1 MLKRRNKVSPQFSM
15 SSMTDIIFLL
25 LIFFMIT
32 STMVSPNAI
41 KVLLPKVLLP
51 QSSQQTSA
59 KPLTRVIIDRDL
71 NYYTAFGN
79 DDEMPIVFEELTDFL
94 IDCSQK
100 EPEMYVA
107 LYADESVP
115 YKEIVKVLNIANE
128 NQFKVVLA
136 TRRPD
141 RK

>member
-1 MLKRRNKVSPQFSM
+1 M

-41 KVLLPKVLLP
+41 KVLLP

-71 NYYTAFGN
+71 NYYAAFGN
-79 DDEMPIVFEELTDFL
+79 EDEMPILFEELTDFL

-100 EPEMYVA
+100 EPDMYVA

>member
-1 MLKRRNKVSPQFSM
+1 MLKRKNKISPQFSM
-15 SSMTDIIFLL
+15 SSMTNIIFLL

-41 KVLLPKVLLP
+41 KVLLP

-59 KPLTRVIIDRDL
+59 KPLTRVIIDRNL

-79 DDEMPIVFEELTDFL
+79 EDEMPIMFDELTDFL
-94 IDCSQK
+94 IECWQK
-100 EPEMYVA
+100 EPDMYVA

-115 YKEIVKVLNIANE
+115 YREIVKVLNIANE
-128 NQFKVVLA
+128 NQFRVVLA
-136 TRRPD
+136 TRKPD
-141 RK
+141 RN

>member
-1 MLKRRNKVSPQFSM
+1 MLKRKTKTIEAFSM

-32 STMVSPNAI
+32 STMVTPNAI
-41 KVLLPKVLLP
+41 KVLLP
-51 QSSQQTSA
+51 QGSTQTSA
-59 KPLTRVIIDRDL
+59 KPLARVIIDKEL
-71 NYYTAFGN
+71 NYYSAFGN
-79 DDEMPIVFEELTDFL
+79 EDEMPIDPDEIANFL
-94 IDCSQK
+94 KECATE

-115 YKEIVKVLNIANE
+115 YREIVKVLNIANE
-128 NQFKVVLA
+128 NNFKMVLA

-141 RK
+141 KKRR

>member
-1 MLKRRNKVSPQFSM
+1 MLKRKNRISPQFSM

-32 STMVSPNAI
+32 STVVSPNAI
-41 KVLLPKVLLP
+41 KVLLP

-59 KPLTRVIIDRDL
+59 KPLARVIIDRDL

-79 DDEMPIVFEELTDFL
+79 EDEMPVLFEELTPYL
-94 IDCSQK
+94 IDYAAR

-115 YKEIVKVLNIANE
+115 YSEIVKVLNIANE